1 MDGRSAQAAGDLL
14 RPRFQIMMW
23 YGSANGRVV
32 VYSAV
37 PGTTEEQVSHR
48 RGDTGA
54 EVLATKIRLENGND
68 HRMEKK
74 KAITAVRR
82 KRKLLRWK
90 QETGEIRNRC
100 NILG

>member
-1 MDGRSAQAAGDLL
+1 MDGRNAQATGDLL
-14 RPRFQIMMW
+14 RPRFRIMMW
-23 YGSANGRVV
+23 YGSVNGRVV
-32 VYSAV
+32 VYCTV
-37 PGTTEEQVSHR
+37 PGTTEQVSHR

-54 EVLATKIRLENGND
+54 VVLATKIRLENGNA

-74 KAITAVRR
+74 KAMTAVRN
-82 KRKLLRWK
+82 KSKLLRWK

>member
-1 MDGRSAQAAGDLL
+1 MGMDAGTRNGLL
-14 RPRFQIMMW
+14 SVRTVHTYLPVQLTD
-23 YGSANGRVV
+23 ST
-32 VYSAV
+32 V
-37 PGTTEEQVSHR
+37 PYLRNRCDTDR

-54 EVLATKIRLENGND
+54 VVLATKIHLENGNN

-74 KAITAVRR
+74 KAMTAVRS
-82 KRKLLRWK
+82 KIKLLRWK

>member
-1 MDGRSAQAAGDLL
+1 M
-14 RPRFQIMMW
+14 
-23 YGSANGRVV
+23 V
-32 VYSAV
+32 VYCTV
-37 PGTTEEQVSHR
+37 PGTTEQVSRR

-54 EVLATKIRLENGND
+54 VVLATKIRLENGND

-74 KAITAVRR
+74 KAMTAVRS

-90 QETGEIRNRC
+90 QETEEIINRC